1 MGDIAIHARRSA
13 RAAFLIALGRH
24 GNHQGFLRARKG
36 DVQQAAALLQL
47 LRAFV
52 FGHGL
57 SAQSG
62 TRRAGHERRIDFAF
76 VIEQSRIVLRG
87 ALLQKRRRSRRG
99 DRTLRRERH
108 IRDAVDGL
116 QRERAR
122 TPRARRH
129 FGHGHNGEFQA
140 LARMHRHNAHEVA
153 ALGRKRAW
161 SFLGPLDM
169 RRQTRRAIGGAARS
183 LRLEALDQAN
193 GLEHV
198 AGNREAFGF
207 FSLKAREPTRV
218 AHGIHHNA
226 RRGLHARLL
235 RERIDHAHRAGKLRR
250 DIRHIALGKLPE
262 TDIEAA
268 AAIDARGLIE
278 ARGQSNE
285 VVGRKLEHVARKQFE
300 KRRRRL
306 GIGDDLG
313 QSLHHAHLGRA
324 RKNRAARNNARE
336 TGFAQRGGVGVGVRH
351 AAQQHHHVAR
361 GVARFAQLGE
371 TFRNA
376 ARLKSHH
383 IRFIDSACT
392 RVRGAQHIDAAR
404 ANQERVLHLRLD
416 ARRGKRHKR
425 FAEYLALLKNAIDE
439 AQDVSM
445 AAEVVGQHDGHARVV
460 FAHVLHMA
468 VVHRNVGAAEAIDA
482 LLGIAHRAQT
492 LAARA
497 RHSAHHVDLQLV
509 GVLEFVDH
517 NELEFIGKRLA
528 NALVFLQRTRGQ
540 NEQVVVV
547 ERRHLAFLRVI
558 RRIDLTGQTN
568 EVAQ

>member
-1 MGDIAIHARRSA
+1 
-13 RAAFLIALGRH
+13 
-24 GNHQGFLRARKG
+24 
-36 DVQQAAALLQL
+36 
-47 LRAFV
+47 
-52 FGHGL
+52 
-57 SAQSG
+57 
-62 TRRAGHERRIDFAF
+62 
-76 VIEQSRIVLRG
+76 
-87 ALLQKRRRSRRG
+87 
-99 DRTLRRERH
+99 
-108 IRDAVDGL
+108 
-116 QRERAR
+116 
-122 TPRARRH
+122 
-129 FGHGHNGEFQA
+129 
-140 LARMHRHNAHEVA
+140 MHRHNAHEVA
-153 ALGRKRAW
+153 ALGRKRAR

-198 AGNREAFGF
+198 AGNREALGF
-207 FSLKAREPTRV
+207 FAFKAREPARV

-278 ARGQSNE
+278 ARRQSDE

-324 RKNRAARNNARE
+324 RENRSARNNARE
-336 TGFAQRGGVGVGVRH
+336 TGFAQGSGVGVGVRH

-376 ARLKSHH
+376 ARLKGHH
-383 IRFIDSACT
+383 VRFIDSACT
-392 RVRGAQHIDAAR
+392 GVRGAQHIDAAR
-404 ANQERVLHLRLD
+404 ASQERVLHLRLD

-468 VVHRNVGAAEAIDA
+468 VVHRNVRAAEAIDA

-528 NALVFLQRTRGQ
+528 NALIFPQRTRGQ

-547 ERRHLAFLRVI
+547 ERRHLVFLRVI
-558 RRIDLTGQTN
+558 HRIDLAGQTN